1 MAKKLAQKEKDE
13 LVAKLK
19 ESLGELEDDDRAT
32 IVDALSPLKPWK
44 KGDSDRRKNDRRK
57 PGEKKGPFDWLK

>member
-1 MAKKLAQKEKDE
+1 MAKKLPQKEKDD

-19 ESLGELEDDDRAT
+19 ESLGELEDDDRAA

-44 KGDSDRRKNDRRK
+44 RGDTDRRKNDRRK
-57 PGEKKGPFDWLK
+57 PAEKSGPFAWLK